1 MRPQPGSGRRPLRG
15 LHGQK
20 QESHEAR
27 EEMQNLFP
35 NNSAECIEY
44 RAVELPKILPMDEKR
59 VREAVANRKK
69 YRDANS
75 RYNLWIAGTAT
86 VVLGACAAVLFGE
99 DTGPLEILVND
110 PTLITHVNRNAK
122 GWQAGEVAFFKGWT
136 IGDVQKLGGVKVSN
150 QAGSLTECT
159 LPDVTPP
166 RHFDARERWPRCF
179 EKSVYDMGNCPWRLD
194 HRPNVLMRA
203 SDHQYLYEELPTCEL
218 CLGNESESSEGTC
231 SDEEFAKLKP
241 EWLPRWLYTSTWGV
255 PCEVKQMM
263 KQKIERPDQSL
274 GDYGS
279 HLTMFDVSGPAVRL
293 LWIATAIQWPFMVMF
308 PFFAFRF
315 TDCNGLG
322 NGLGLPAYHMWL
334 WSLVFPIFAIMMIIE
349 WRCLTYTIT
358 PVVQWLG
365 RMETPLCSGFGWWMA
380 SQICLSA
387 ISTGDVVTQALL
399 LSSTCRWFNCPGWNN
414 VAAAWVDIWN
424 NSLFS
429 WVTAGKDLQT
439 ILIVTWGLAIM
450 QLPLFVLAALPVRW
464 FVGRNLNFGLCSEK
478 DGYHVSSCWPSLD
491 TNSEAEC
498 CDRVHCR
505 CSKIWHADALLQW
518 QPMATI
524 EIPAEAVELDVSV
537 LRITRLAD
545 RLSKDALKTL
555 ATLNR
560 MSYVNAGLFL
570 LQLQRAEIAF
580 KSGDRDR
587 CCQILTMEA
596 VHVGSASW
604 AIAAA
609 GSVTNRLCISNP
621 ENAELELSA
630 QQLLSC
636 ERKFGNGCEGGM
648 LDMAFMHIRR
658 PGLVSSTCFPYKA
671 NGTMPCSYCNEEEPK
686 QLASICRLSTAESIR
701 REIFLNGPV
710 VAPVTLMNDFLVYR
724 FPLCD
729 GLCFRVAILM
739 MSFRWR
745 CSCSVAFL
753 SGPSLENENPM
764 RQPQPWMRTAS
775 SMDVCAFT
783 GVHGRSRCSL
793 FASLCELMA
802 ESCVA
807 QNICCASDM
816 LMRCL

>member
-1 MRPQPGSGRRPLRG
+1 
-15 LHGQK
+15 
-20 QESHEAR
+20 
-27 EEMQNLFP
+27 
-35 NNSAECIEY
+35 
-44 RAVELPKILPMDEKR
+44 
-59 VREAVANRKK
+59 
-69 YRDANS
+69 
-75 RYNLWIAGTAT
+75 
-86 VVLGACAAVLFGE
+86 
-99 DTGPLEILVND
+99 
-110 PTLITHVNRNAK
+110 
-122 GWQAGEVAFFKGWT
+122 
-136 IGDVQKLGGVKVSN
+136 
-150 QAGSLTECT
+150 
-159 LPDVTPP
+159 
-166 RHFDARERWPRCF
+166 
-179 EKSVYDMGNCPWRLD
+179 
-194 HRPNVLMRA
+194 MRA

-505 CSKIWHADALLQW
+505 CSKIWHADAL
-518 QPMATI
+518 
-524 EIPAEAVELDVSV
+524 
-537 LRITRLAD
+537 
-545 RLSKDALKTL
+545 KTL

-587 CCQILTMEA
+587 CCQILTMEVRQMIPRIFLINFCQNCIKLEVQTTIFSLGRMVSAADDINDTNWQCLFCILLAQLTATYDLYTILSRARKLWAA
-596 VHVGSASW
+596 VSMCILPAS
-604 AIAAA
+604 
-609 GSVTNRLCISNP
+609 RD
-621 ENAELELSA
+621 LSRN
-630 QQLLSC
+630 C
-636 ERKFGNGCEGGM
+636 G
-648 LDMAFMHIRR
+648 
-658 PGLVSSTCFPYKA
+658 SSTRLA
-671 NGTMPCSYCNEEEPK
+671 VGTSQVLET
-686 QLASICRLSTAESIR
+686 SV
-701 REIFLNGPV
+701 REIRWFTCFVWFAGALC
-710 VAPVTLMNDFLVYR
+710 ALVQLHSMAKLIGAFVCQDAMWN
-724 FPLCD
+724 FPD
-729 GLCFRVAILM
+729 
-739 MSFRWR
+739 R
-745 CSCSVAFL
+745 CA
-753 SGPSLENENPM
+753 
-764 RQPQPWMRTAS
+764 
-775 SMDVCAFT
+775 DV
-783 GVHGRSRCSL
+783 
-793 FASLCELMA
+793 
-802 ESCVA
+802 
-807 QNICCASDM
+807 QKY
-816 LMRCL
+816 